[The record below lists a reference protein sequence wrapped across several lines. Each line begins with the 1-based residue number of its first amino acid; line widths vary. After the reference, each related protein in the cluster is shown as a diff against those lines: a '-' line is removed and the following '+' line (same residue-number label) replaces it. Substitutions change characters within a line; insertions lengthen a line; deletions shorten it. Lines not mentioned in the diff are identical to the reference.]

1 MRPPTDQNPRRRNI
15 LDTARHQGWMIE
27 IRGPDRPPPCGPC
40 SAVRE
45 KRYYTADEAERLLPV
60 EGCEAEECRCDYFW
74 NPPE

>member
-1 MRPPTDQNPRRRNI
+1 
-15 LDTARHQGWMIE
+15 MIE
-27 IRGPDRPPPCGPC
+27 ITGPDRPPPCGPC